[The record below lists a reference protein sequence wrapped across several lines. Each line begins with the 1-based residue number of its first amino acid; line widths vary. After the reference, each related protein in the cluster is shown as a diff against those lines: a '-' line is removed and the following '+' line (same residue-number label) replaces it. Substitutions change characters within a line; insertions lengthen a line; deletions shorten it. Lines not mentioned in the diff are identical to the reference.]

1 MNSILLI
8 EDDRSWANMFAT
20 FAARVMGVEVMVAAG
35 IEGAEALLH
44 THSFDVVVLDLTLED
59 ATPSGSLAAIKH
71 LGKYAPV
78 VVVTGA
84 TGEKAGKFR
93 NLAIFN
99 GASSFIQKE
108 HLQLGG
114 AWYIAMSTILDAYLR
129 EKRAQKQEAA

>member
-1 MNSILLI
+1 MKSILLI

-35 IEGAEALLH
+35 IEEAEALLH

-59 ATPSGSLAAIKH
+59 ATPSGSLAAINH
-71 LGKYAPV
+71 LSRNAPV

-84 TGEKAGKFR
+84 TGDKAGKFR

-99 GASSFIQKE
+99 GAASFIQKE

-129 EKRAQKQEAA
+129 EKRVQKQEAA